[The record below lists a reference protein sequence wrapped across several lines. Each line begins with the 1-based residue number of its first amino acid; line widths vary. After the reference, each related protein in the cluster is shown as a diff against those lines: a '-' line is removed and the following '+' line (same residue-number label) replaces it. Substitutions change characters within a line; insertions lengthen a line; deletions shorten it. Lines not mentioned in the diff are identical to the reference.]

1 MKQKQRGEKG
11 GPKIRVAIADDHT
24 KVLQGLSAALKDE
37 EGITISF
44 VAQNGI
50 EFLEKLKS
58 KPIDV
63 ALLDLD
69 MPEMN
74 GKEVLEILLKKY
86 PEICVIFISM
96 HTNVQIAGELIQMGA
111 KGYLKKDCS
120 VEELVDAFYNVL
132 DKGIHQSDIVNEA
145 LLIQVQKNHKR
156 QEAMAHFNFSE
167 REMMVI
173 RLICSGS
180 TSESIADRIGLSKKS
195 IDRTRSKLF
204 QVLHAKTTAD
214 FARICI
220 EKGLYQPIGG
230 V

>member
-1 MKQKQRGEKG
+1 
-11 GPKIRVAIADDHT
+11 
-24 KVLQGLSAALKDE
+24 
-37 EGITISF
+37 
-44 VAQNGI
+44 
-50 EFLEKLKS
+50 
-58 KPIDV
+58 
-63 ALLDLD
+63 
-69 MPEMN
+69 
-74 GKEVLEILLKKY
+74 
-86 PEICVIFISM
+86 
-96 HTNVQIAGELIQMGA
+96 
-111 KGYLKKDCS
+111 
-120 VEELVDAFYNVL
+120 VL

-230 V
+230 

>member
-1 MKQKQRGEKG
+1 
-11 GPKIRVAIADDHT
+11 
-24 KVLQGLSAALKDE
+24 
-37 EGITISF
+37 
-44 VAQNGI
+44 
-50 EFLEKLKS
+50 
-58 KPIDV
+58 
-63 ALLDLD
+63 

-86 PEICVIFISM
+86 PEISVIFISM
-96 HTNVQIAGELIQMGA
+96 HVNVYIAGELIQMGA
-111 KGYLKKDCS
+111 KSYMKKNS
-120 VEELVDAFYNVL
+120 KVEELVDAIYNVQE
-132 DKGIHQSDIVNEA
+132 KGIHHSDIVNEA
-145 LLIQVQKNHKR
+145 LLNQVKMNNQR
-156 QEAMAHFNFSE
+156 AEAMAHFNFSD

-204 QVLHAKTTAD
+204 KVLHAKTTAD

-230 V
+230 

>member
-24 KVLQGLSAALKDE
+24 IVLQGLSAALKDE

-44 VAQNGI
+44 DAQNGI

-111 KGYLKKDCS
+111 KEDCS